1 MWRAIVTLDA
11 LINSRSIIRINPKLS
26 ECTEMAEEKFNECLE
41 RVDMKAFME
50 NPTQALTEAGGT
62 LKKGVTLQDD
72 RKLGRHAHKA

>member
-1 MWRAIVTLDA
+1 MHRND
-11 LINSRSIIRINPKLS
+11 RKKKL
-26 ECTEMAEEKFNECLE
+26 NECLE

-50 NPTQALTEAGGT
+50 NPTQALTEALIT